1 MERWRVYID
10 DAAPGIVEVG
20 LERMTQ
26 RRRLLGYREV
36 AEERLFMRWF
46 GARDRVA
53 SGSYRATL
61 TQAIEHL
68 QRGTFGAYVDVDTL
82 IDGVRV
88 RIVRRTIGPRHLE
101 VQIARERVFDVDD
114 VAGAAAHAEELRAVA
129 ADENEAYWDAA
140 RAAATRAGERVLE
153 ARKRAHDAAEL
164 SRILRSQD

>member
-20 LERMTQ
+20 LERLTQ

-53 SGSYRATL
+53 SGSYRATRR
-61 TQAIEHL
+61 
-68 QRGTFGAYVDVDTL
+68 RGGRA
-82 IDGVRV
+82 
-88 RIVRRTIGPRHLE
+88 RR
-101 VQIARERVFDVDD
+101 
-114 VAGAAAHAEELRAVA
+114 GAA
-129 ADENEAYWDAA
+129 
-140 RAAATRAGERVLE
+140 ERVLE